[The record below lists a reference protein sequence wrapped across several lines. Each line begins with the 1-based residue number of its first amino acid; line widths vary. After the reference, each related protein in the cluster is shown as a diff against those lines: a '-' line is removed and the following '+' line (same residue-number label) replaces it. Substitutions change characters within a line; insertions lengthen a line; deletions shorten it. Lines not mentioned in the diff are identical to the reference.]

1 MGQAAGTMSGGEQ
14 QMLAVARALV
24 SRPRLL
30 MLDEP
35 SLGLAPKMVSEL
47 LRILQRIRGEG
58 TSVLLVEQNVRQA
71 LAIADH
77 GYVLERG
84 GIVAQGPGAEL
95 LGTDVV
101 RRAYLG

>member
-1 MGQAAGTMSGGEQ
+1 MSGGEQ

-35 SLGLAPKMVSEL
+35 SLGLAPKMVGEL
-47 LRILQRIRGEG
+47 LRILQRIRDEG

-84 GIVAQGPGAEL
+84 AIVAQGAGAAL
-95 LGTDVV
+95 LETDVV
-101 RRAYLG
+101 RRAYLGG